1 MYYNIN
7 YQFNENHHC
16 LKISS
21 REDGWWTQ
29 YLKSQFSSEISDF
42 TVGLL
47 GSTDWR
53 FNSFGM

>member
-1 MYYNIN
+1 MKITRY
-7 YQFNENHHC
+7 
-16 LKISS
+16 LKISN

-47 GSTDWR
+47 GSTDRR
-53 FNSFGM
+53 FSFLCMWYCSQFWEG